1 MIEVA
6 KVGDAKK
13 IQELDISEFSE
24 YPLAFKD
31 VSVGISEIHG
41 RYPASGF
48 EVDASIEQVWY
59 VEEGKGVI
67 VTETKEYSVATGDMI
82 RIPSGEKYAIETD
95 RLRLVVSSSPP
106 WSSEQHQHVS

>member
-6 KVGDAKK
+6 KGTDAKK
-13 IQELDISEFSE
+13 IQELGVSEFSE
-24 YPLAFKD
+24 YPLAFKN

-48 EVDASIEQVWY
+48 EVDTAIEQVWY
-59 VEEGKGVI
+59 VELGEGLLI
-67 VTETKEYSVATGDMI
+67 TETKEYALVTGDMI
-82 RIPSGEKYAIETD
+82 RIPSGEKYAIETN

-106 WSSEQHQHVS
+106 WRSEQHEHVA